1 MDHFPNRHTG
11 ENISAKL
18 DSLAANWGKK
28 PFQITTDSGS
38 NVKLGVRTHLEKEGT
53 YITLLSLIDFL
64 SHSISGISCKAHAID
79 NMLKDAFKIESIAT
93 LYEKQAVIVKFVR
106 KSNKANNAFKTI
118 QKEMHA
124 ADPDPINAH
133 HRTIGWTKE
142 YGKTTLALVMAGK
155 TRWWST
161 LKQNKRFVR
170 LKPALLQLFDIL
182 EEDPDVKP
190 KVKVAID
197 LAPNDW
203 KVMEYFVELLAPFKS
218 AIKELEGPPPIPPLH
233 SLMLFRR
240 EVPDALAGAQARLFP
255 L

>member
-1 MDHFPNRHTG
+1 MDV
-11 ENISAKL
+11 
-18 DSLAANWGKK
+18 LADNWGTK

-53 YITLLSLIDFL
+53 FPYLRVLVAELL
-64 SHSISGISCKAHAID
+64 GISCKAHQID
-79 NMLKDAFKIESIAT
+79 NMLKDAFKVESIAA
-93 LYEKQAVIVKFVR
+93 LYEKQTVIVKFVR
-106 KSNKANNAFKTI
+106 KSNKANNAFKFI
-118 QKEMHA
+118 QREMHA

-133 HRTIGWTKE
+133 HRAIGWTKE
-142 YGKTTLALVMAGK
+142 YGQTTLALVMAGK

-170 LKPALLQLFDIL
+170 LKPALLQLFDVL
-182 EEDPDVKP
+182 EEDPDVKA

-218 AIKELEGPPPIPPLH
+218 AIKELEGLP
-233 SLMLFRR
+233 SFSSSFTT
-240 EVPDALAGAQARLFP
+240 V
-255 L
+255 